1 MTYLA
6 DTNILVDYIRGK
18 GMIEPDILKKGI
30 GISIITYGELL
41 YGAEKSVN
49 REKSMII
56 IEDCIETFSIQI
68 VNLDED
74 IMSEYAGLKATLEIS
89 GMKLHEFD
97 LLIAATAKKYKL
109 TLLTRNTK
117 HFGRIKD
124 LKIIN

>member
-18 GMIEPDILKKGI
+18 RMIEPNILEKGI

-49 REKSMII
+49 REKSMMI

-68 VNLDED
+68 VDLDED
-74 IMSEYAGLKATLEIS
+74 IMSEYAELKAKLEVL

-97 LLIAATAKKYKL
+97 LLIAATAKKYQL